1 MPTFA
6 IIGLGYIAPR
16 HLQAIHEVGGTLVI
30 ACDTHDCGGILDKY
44 FPDCAHTVNQD
55 YFFYMCQ
62 ELQVDYVVICTP
74 NLEHYGHIMQAIEAG
89 CKVICEKP
97 LCTNATLAE
106 KLLPYNERIFTILQM
121 RLHPEAKRMKQE
133 LSTQPGQVGHLTYTT
148 PRGQWYANSWKSNP
162 DHGGLLLNIGVHC
175 MDLLL
180 HTFGPVKGMSVTPV
194 KREAT
199 AMGFLHFE
207 NISMNY
213 WLSTNAFTAERS
225 IAIHNTKNEKYD
237 FTNGFTDLHT
247 ESYREILAG
256 RGFTVAEALPAIQLI
271 DEIKKLQI
279 NPA

>member
-1 MPTFA
+1 MC
-6 IIGLGYIAPR
+6 
-16 HLQAIHEVGGTLVI
+16 HELHI
-30 ACDTHDCGGILDKY
+30 
-44 FPDCAHTVNQD
+44 
-55 YFFYMCQ
+55 
-62 ELQVDYVVICTP
+62 DYVVICTP
-74 NLEHYGHIMQAIEAG
+74 NADHYSHIVRAVQAG

-97 LCTNATLAE
+97 LCTNAMWAE

-133 LSTQPGQVGHLTYTT
+133 LSTKPGQVGHLTYTT

-180 HTFGPVKGMSVTPV
+180 HTFGPVKAMRTTPV

-213 WLSTNAFTAERS
+213 WLSTNAFSADRS
-225 IAIHNTKNEKYD
+225 IATLDNRYD